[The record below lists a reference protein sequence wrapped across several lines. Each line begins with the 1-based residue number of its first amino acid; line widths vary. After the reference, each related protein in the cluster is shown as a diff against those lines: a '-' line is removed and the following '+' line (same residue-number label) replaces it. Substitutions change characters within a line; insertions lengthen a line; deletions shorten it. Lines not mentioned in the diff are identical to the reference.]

1 MLDRQ
6 KAGLLLF
13 AGGAQFMLGLL
24 FAETLYP
31 NYSIALNYISDL
43 GTGPDPSRTIFTASI
58 IIFGLFGVAA
68 AALMI
73 RSKIDRVVPYLLL
86 ISALGAIGV
95 GLINENHPPF
105 HTIMATLAFGGGGLV
120 ALFSYR
126 LVNKKLGYLSYVLGI
141 LTLLALVLM
150 ASKIYLG
157 MGVGGMERLVF
168 FPAITWLLGLGAIL
182 AYEGVENKVTGPAR

>member
-1 MLDRQ
+1 MRDRQ

-13 AGGAQFMLGLL
+13 VGGAQFMLGLL
-24 FAETLYP
+24 IAETLYP
-31 NYSIALNYISDL
+31 GYSIALNYISDL
-43 GTGPDPSRTIFTASI
+43 GTGPEPSRTIFTISI
-58 IIFGLFGVAA
+58 IIFGLLGAAA

-73 RSKIDRVVPYLLL
+73 RSRTDRVVPYLLL

-126 LVNKKLGYLSYVLGI
+126 LVRNKLGFLSYALGMV
-141 LTLLALVLM
+141 TLVALVLM
-150 ASKIYLG
+150 ATQTYLG
-157 MGVGGMERLVF
+157 MGVGGMERLIF
-168 FPAITWLLGLGAIL
+168 FPAMTWLLGLGAIL
-182 AYEGVENKVTGPAR
+182 AYEVELSRPT